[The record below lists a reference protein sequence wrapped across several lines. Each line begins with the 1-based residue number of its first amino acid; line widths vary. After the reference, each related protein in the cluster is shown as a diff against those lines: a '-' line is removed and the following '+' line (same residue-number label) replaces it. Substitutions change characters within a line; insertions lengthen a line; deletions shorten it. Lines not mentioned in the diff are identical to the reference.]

1 MLQTWPSYE
10 EARFGRPMR
19 RREATAKIGAGAVL
33 QLAAA
38 MRKLGLS
45 FLIPPIFADAGIAN
59 WLVAPPTQEIEAQR
73 ATRAHHALRANLPPD
88 IAEVLLAE
96 AGRLTAD
103 ELLAHHIPQT
113 VQAALRRLPPALA
126 ARGLAQA
133 IKLHGWA
140 FAGAGRV
147 RISGWRYLM
156 IEIEGNPLCAG
167 ESSDHPICAWHAAM
181 FERLFDA
188 IAPGQLRVVEVGCE
202 ARGDSA
208 CRFIV
213 EPAPKLRPLTA

>member
-1 MLQTWPSYE
+1 MLQTWPTYE
-10 EARFGRPMR
+10 ETRFR
-19 RREATAKIGAGAVL
+19 RSVRHQATAKIGPSAVL
-33 QLAAA
+33 QLASA
-38 MRKLGLS
+38 MRNLGLN

-59 WLVAPPTQEIEAQR
+59 WLVAPPSDDIEAQR
-73 ATRAHHALRANLPPD
+73 ATRAHHALRANLPP
-88 IAEVLLAE
+88 AVAAFVLAE

-103 ELLAHHIPQT
+103 ELLAHHVPKA
-113 VQAALRRLPPALA
+113 VQAALRHLPAALA
-126 ARGLAQA
+126 ARLLAEA

-147 RISGWRYLM
+147 RVSGWRYLM

-167 ESSDHPICAWHAAM
+167 ENADHPVCAWHAAM

-188 IAPGQLRVVEVGCE
+188 VAPGQLRVVEVGCE

-213 EPAPKLRPLTA
+213 EPAPSVRPL

>member
-1 MLQTWPSYE
+1 MLQTWPTYE
-10 EARFGRPMR
+10 ETRAKRTLR
-19 RREATAKIGAGAVL
+19 RQATAKIGPSAVL
-33 QLAAA
+33 TLAAA

-45 FLIPPIFADAGIAN
+45 FLIPPMFADAGIAN
-59 WLVAPPTQEIEAQR
+59 WLVTPPSQEIEAQR
-73 ATRAHHALRANLPPD
+73 ATRAHHALRANLPPA
-88 IAEVLLAE
+88 IAEFVLAE

-103 ELLAHHIPQT
+103 ELLAHHIPKP
-113 VQAALRRLPPALA
+113 VQAALRQLPPAIA
-126 ARGLAQA
+126 ARLLAHA

-140 FAGAGRV
+140 FAGAGLV

-167 ESSDHPICAWHAAM
+167 ENSDHPVCAWHAAL

-188 IAPGQLRVVEVGCE
+188 VAPDQLQVVEVSCE

-213 EPAPKLRPLTA
+213 EPAAR